1 MFVLY
6 AVLRINLLA
15 DFFFIKKVVSG
26 CTARTSMYLLLPVDY
41 NKRTQKTVTAPKL
54 TNCKFCGREKKT
66 GRERMTRSLAA
77 LSPTD
82 IVTEKRTEHQLNA
95 CTGFVEHIPVHRR
108 PANERELGFPLP

>member
-41 NKRTQKTVTAPKL
+41 NKRTQVDEL
-54 TNCKFCGREKKT
+54 QILRSKKNI

-77 LSPTD
+77 LSPRQ

-95 CTGFVEHIPVHRR
+95 CTGFVEHIPVHR